1 MNIKQ
6 KVLSLTELGEVVK
19 DLKKQGKKIVTK
31 NGAFDL
37 LHVGHVRMLEASKVL
52 GDILIVGVNS
62 DASIKQYK
70 SDMRPIISEN
80 DRAEMVAALACVDF
94 VTIFNEP
101 DPRDFLEMI
110 KPDIHTG
117 PGDFKVEAMLETP
130 TVEKNGG
137 KVVIIPRT
145 QHETTTSIIE
155 RISKSYGDKSSK
167 YSQKK

>member
-1 MNIKQ
+1 MNTRQ
-6 KVLSLTELGEVVK
+6 KVVTLEQLEIIVA

-37 LHVGHVRMLEASKVL
+37 LHVGHIRMLEASKAL

-62 DASIKQYK
+62 DSSIKQYK
-70 SDMRPIISEN
+70 SDIRPIISEN

-94 VTIFNEP
+94 VTIYNEL
-101 DPRDFLEMI
+101 DPRNFLEI
-110 KPDIHTG
+110 VKPDIHTG
-117 PGDFKVEAMLETP
+117 PGNFKVEAMLETP

-145 QHETTTSIIE
+145 PHESTTNIIE
-155 RISKSYGDKSSK
+155 RIAKYYASKN
-167 YSQKK
+167 SQKK

>member
-1 MNIKQ
+1 MNFKRKVVSQ
-6 KVLSLTELGEVVK
+6 KELEAIVV

-37 LHVGHVRMLEASKVL
+37 LHVGHVRMLEASKAL

-62 DASIKQYK
+62 DSSIKQYK
-70 SDMRPIISEN
+70 SDARPIISEN
-80 DRAEMVAALACVDF
+80 DRVEMVAALSCVDF
-94 VTIFNEP
+94 VTIYSEP
-101 DPRDFLEMI
+101 DPRNFLEMI

-117 PGDFKVEAMLETP
+117 PGDFKVESMLEAS

-145 QHETTTSIIE
+145 PHESTTSIIE
-155 RISKSYGDKSSK
+155 RILKVYADKSSK
-167 YSQKK
+167 NSQK

>member
-1 MNIKQ
+1 MNTKQ
-6 KVLSLTELGEVVK
+6 KILSPTELGEVVAN
-19 DLKKQGKKIVTK
+19 LKKQGKKIVTK

-37 LHVGHVRMLEASKVL
+37 LHVGHVHMLEASKAL
-52 GDILIVGVNS
+52 GDILVVGVNS
-62 DASIKQYK
+62 DSSIKQYK
-70 SDMRPIISEN
+70 SDTRPIISEN

-94 VTIFNEP
+94 VTIYNEP
-101 DPRDFLEMI
+101 DPRNFLKMI

-117 PGDFKVEAMLETP
+117 PGDFKVESMLETP
-130 TVEKNGG
+130 TVEKGGG

-145 QHETTTSIIE
+145 PHESTTNIIK